1 MSFFKKLER
10 KILRPIGR
18 AIKKAVSWVTGLQ
31 DFDVN
36 DMNQGALVN
45 KQSNVEPIP
54 VIYGERKVGGTRVF
68 VATSGS
74 DNTYLYVV
82 LALCEGEINQIGD
95 VYINEIISS
104 DARFSGKVTITKYV
118 GTDAQ
123 TADATLVAASVGWTS
138 NHRLRGIAYL
148 AMRFTYDQD
157 TFGGGIPEVTCVV
170 QGKKCYDPR
179 TSTTIYT
186 KNPAVCLRDYLIN
199 TRYGKG
205 LSSALIDD
213 AAFIIAADKC
223 DAAVSKYTGASGTE
237 PIFNVNTIINT
248 GETLFNNVK
257 VFLASMRGIFPFS
270 DGKYSLVIEDD
281 YAATFAFSLENI
293 KSDITVTS
301 LPKSQQYNRV
311 TAKFTNP
318 QSNWQLDSV
327 TWPLAGSTEYTDYL
341 ADDNSIEL
349 VGEINI
355 PGTTDYYS
363 ARDLARIVCLDSR
376 LAKLTVEFVSTTDAL
391 KCAIGDVVTLT
402 HESMGWVDKEF
413 RVTDLVLLDS
423 GEVSVGLKEHIAAIY
438 PWVEDV
444 AGPASAS
451 STLPNP
457 LDVEP
462 PTSLTI
468 TETTYVENDG
478 TIIPEVLAS
487 WTAANDKFVESYEL
501 QFKLSADS
509 VYQSIITIEP
519 RFLATNLQVGD
530 TYNIRVRSIN
540 GIGIRS
546 DWATSTYTILG
557 DTTGPATPT
566 GLTIVGS
573 YNEAVAKWTACA
585 DKDYKETIL
594 YASLTNDFA
603 TATEQ
608 VRVSGT
614 TVTYYNLPLN
624 TTYYAWLKH
633 VDFSGNLSTV
643 SAAVTFTTTTGITT
657 SQLADGS
664 VTEVKI
670 GSSAV
675 TAGKIGTN
683 AVTSAKINS
692 SAVTEAK
699 IATGAVTVNKIGAGA
714 VTNAKLDASAVAANV
729 FAAGVQ
735 PITIVTSVPGTKSTD
750 AIFNTTDGKLYR
762 WNGSAYVKSV
772 ENDDIVSM
780 VADKI
785 TAGTINAAITT
796 TNVLQLST
804 AGKIYT
810 AGKTSAASTTAGVF
824 LGHDGASS
832 YDFAVG
838 DATRSIV
845 YDGSAGSFTITN
857 VDIVSTGYMYAQGG
871 YNDGTY
877 TGAIYA
883 QPTNSSQRGVIGRST
898 GSGVGTTGRTNTG
911 VGLQGI
917 ADSASGVAVQAF
929 AGSASGVAIEAAV
942 GNLMVG
948 AATNTGQ
955 GNVIIKNGVAG
966 SRLGDQIIIL
976 SEDSGDAQATL
987 HLIVEE
993 DVVAGT
999 GPLASTGID
1008 QIKIRINGVEYWLPV
1023 VAV

>member
-1 MSFFKKLER
+1 MSFLKKLER

-36 DMNQGALVN
+36 DFNQGALVN

-54 VIYGERKVGGTRVF
+54 VIYGERKVGGVRVF
-68 VATSGS
+68 VATSGG

-95 VYINEIISS
+95 VYINEIIST
-104 DARFSGKVTITKYV
+104 DARFTGKVTITKYV
-118 GTDAQ
+118 GTDSQ
-123 TADATLVAASVGWTS
+123 TADPTLVAASVGWTS

-157 TFGGGIPEVTCVV
+157 TFGGGVPDVTCVV

-186 KNPAVCLRDYLIN
+186 KNPAVCLRDYLTN
-199 TRYGKG
+199 ARYGKG
-205 LSSALIDD
+205 LASALIDD

-281 YAATFAFSLENI
+281 YAATFSFNFENI

-327 TWPLAGSTEYTDYL
+327 TWPLAGSTEYTNYL
-341 ADDNSIEL
+341 ADDNGIEL

-376 LAKLTVEFVSTTDAL
+376 LAKLTVEFVSTTDAI

-413 RVTDLVLLDS
+413 RVTDLVLLDT

-438 PWVEDV
+438 PWVE
-444 AGPASAS
+444 AAEGPASAA

-457 LDVEP
+457 LDIAA

-478 TIIPEVLAS
+478 TVIPEVQAA

-509 VYQSIITIEP
+509 VYQSVITVEP

-546 DWATSTYTILG
+546 AWLAATYTILG
-557 DTTGPATPT
+557 DTTGPATPS

-603 TATEQ
+603 TATER

-633 VDFSGNLSTV
+633 VDFSGNLSAASSAV
-643 SAAVTFTTTTGITT
+643 SFTTTAGITT
-657 SQLADGS
+657 SQIADG
-664 VTEVKI
+664 
-670 GSSAV
+670 
-675 TAGKIGTN
+675 
-683 AVTSAKINS
+683 
-692 SAVTEAK
+692 
-699 IATGAVTVNKIGAGA
+699 
-714 VTNAKLDASAVAANV
+714 
-729 FAAGVQ
+729 
-735 PITIVTSVPGTKSTD
+735 
-750 AIFNTTDGKLYR
+750 
-762 WNGSAYVKSV
+762 
-772 ENDDIVSM
+772 
-780 VADKI
+780 
-785 TAGTINAAITT
+785 AITT
-796 TNVLQLST
+796 P
-804 AGKIYT
+804 KIT
-810 AGKTSAASTTAGVF
+810 DNAATLFV
-824 LGHDGASS
+824 GAEAD
-832 YDFAVG
+832 Y
-838 DATRSIV
+838 
-845 YDGSAGSFTITN
+845 
-857 VDIVSTGYMYAQGG
+857 
-871 YNDGTY
+871 
-877 TGAIYA
+877 
-883 QPTNSSQRGVIGRST
+883 
-898 GSGVGTTGRTNTG
+898 GSGLALTETSSNTFTDWTLLGTVT
-911 VGLQGI
+911 V
-917 ADSASGVAVQAF
+917 DF
-929 AGSASGVAIEAAV
+929 GSASPQEAQILLTVNYEGTGADTHIISLGLSTLYEELARV
-942 GNLMVG
+942 NQEIVG
-948 AATNTGQ
+948 ATRQTITISITVPWADIDPPSGTSVSFRGWSKIAASGTDVEAMTGYFS
-955 GNVIIKNGVAG
+955 VLS
-966 SRLGDQIIIL
+966 SR
-976 SEDSGDAQATL
+976 
-987 HLIVEE
+987 
-993 DVVAGT
+993 
-999 GPLASTGID
+999 
-1008 QIKIRINGVEYWLPV
+1008 K
-1023 VAV
+1023 